1 MYVDELLMTQHERR
15 QNRQFKRTDQYHLP
29 DLEGSLE
36 TMGAPDD
43 PRVMSQEELEEYARQ
58 FSSGE
63 DVNLYDFSKIDF
75 DSPFFLSL
83 PAPDRYN
90 ILNAARLRSRLRMG
104 YSKDQLDTMFPDRMA
119 FSKFQI
125 ERVTERNDLTQRLM
139 HLNGADGADVLDPA
153 TGAARIAGEKGREYV
168 LVKNSAVEGGWALG
182 VVSGSN
188 EGDRNKPINV
198 DTLARKPT
206 VADDDDDD
214 GRWEDENHGFED
226 VPIEGLNRLPKV
238 KRPRDPFPDGV
249 ADRRRALYEAR
260 RKTAGAVD
268 EQDSGEPD
276 SLFVDADDGG
286 AGDEVRD
293 LAVESLFD
301 EPALQRDYDEEED
314 ELKRAIAMS
323 LDSNYQDQSH
333 QIQSPDAVQDGR
345 DNVEIVE
352 SPRAP
357 NLAAKDVLESGTA
370 GGFPPEDDGDDDM
383 DLHAALANARQTAA
397 RSGNAMLDVSSEQQ
411 KLSGAPSARVP
422 AKQPQAD
429 PFVGPLPFEKFTSV
443 STQTHVPD
451 NAGGFEHEP
460 AESTQKKSLPLPPW
474 FSGNVRQDLQ
484 AQEALEQRQTRDAG
498 LGRDNEPPVL
508 QTHQAQE
515 VIEIESDDESPKETV
530 TGAGAAA
537 LRAFSEPER
546 TETVHGHETRAIEE
560 DPSHEEDATTAKDL
574 SPGANSVRQLSATA
588 ETRSPSPEF
597 EDVMPSADVTSIERA
612 AEEGQALLPTS
623 PSPAEEAD
631 PADLGIKE
639 EGADEYSD
647 PEDDQL
653 FQQLAAEADEH
664 ARFASSLN
672 HKSKAQNHEDY
683 ERELRALRSQQKKDR
698 RDADEVNNIMI
709 TECQQLLTLFGLP
722 YITAPMEAEAQCA
735 ELVRLGLVDG
745 IVTDDSDC
753 FLFGGTRIYKNT
765 FNQAKFVECYLANDL
780 EREFDLDRHKL
791 VRFAH
796 LLGSDYTDGIPGVG
810 PVTALEIL
818 SEFNSD
824 TGLEDFRDWWQGV
837 QTGVKEPGDTKS
849 PFRKKFVSP
858 APPSRHP
865 GLSKTQKMILESLRP
880 GD

>member
-1 MYVDELLMTQHERR
+1 MHDEDEQPIPEDTVYVDELLMTQHERR

-43 PRVMSQEELEEYARQ
+43 PRVMSQEELEQYARQ
-58 FSSGE
+58 FNSGE

-119 FSKFQI
+119 FSRFQI

-168 LVKNSAVEGGWALG
+168 LVKNSSVEGGWALG
-182 VVSGSN
+182 VVSGSK
-188 EGDRNKPINV
+188 EGDRNKPIDV

-214 GRWEDENHGFED
+214 DGRWEDQNDGFED
-226 VPIEGLNRLPKV
+226 VPIEGLNRLPKL
-238 KRPRDPFPDGV
+238 KRPRDHSPDRI
-249 ADRRRALYEAR
+249 AERRGALYEAR

-268 EQDSGEPD
+268 EQASGEPD
-276 SLFVDADDGG
+276 SLFVDADDER

-293 LAVESLFD
+293 LAVESLLN
-301 EPALQRDYDEEED
+301 EPALHHDDDDEDD

-323 LDSNYQDQSH
+323 LDSHHQDASH
-333 QIQSPDAVQDGR
+333 QIQTPDPAQDGR
-345 DNVEIVE
+345 DAVEIVE
-352 SPRAP
+352 SPQTP
-357 NLAAKDVLESGTA
+357 KLA
-370 GGFPPEDDGDDDM
+370 GGDLFKSGAAGEFPPEDCGDDDM
-383 DLHAALANARQTAA
+383 DLHAALANARRTAA
-397 RSGNAMLDVSSEQQ
+397 RSGNATLEAPAEQR
-411 KLSGAPSARVP
+411 KLSAARSAR
-422 AKQPQAD
+422 ASSKQAHAD
-429 PFVGPLPFEKFTSV
+429 PSVGPLPFEKLTSI
-443 STQTHVPD
+443 STQTHAPD
-451 NAGGFEHEP
+451 DAGGFEHEP
-460 AESTQKKSLPLPPW
+460 AEPKQKKALPLPPW

-484 AQEALEQRQTRDAG
+484 AQEALEQRQSRDAG
-498 LGRDNEPPVL
+498 LERDNEPPVL
-508 QTHQAQE
+508 QTHQAKE
-515 VIEIESDDESPKETV
+515 VIEIESDDEGPKEAV
-530 TGAGAAA
+530 AGAGAGATA
-537 LRAFSEPER
+537 LRAFPESEK
-546 TETVHGHETRAIEE
+546 TETVQGYETRAIQE
-560 DPSHEEDATTAKDL
+560 DPSHEEDATAAKDP
-574 SPGANSVRQLSATA
+574 STGEGSVRQLSVTA
-588 ETRSPSPEF
+588 QTRSPSPEF

-612 AEEGQALLPTS
+612 AEEGQALLPAS
-623 PSPAEEAD
+623 PSPADGAD
-631 PADLGIKE
+631 AAGLGIKE

-653 FQQLAAEADEH
+653 FQQLAAEAEEH

-698 RDADEVNNIMI
+698 RDADEVSNIMI

-780 EREFDLDRHKL
+780 EREFDLDRNKL

-796 LLGSDYTDGIPGVG
+796 LLGSDYAEGIPGVG

-837 QTGVKEPGDTKS
+837 QSGVKEPDDRKS

-858 APPSRHP
+858 AP
-865 GLSKTQKMILESLRP
+865 
-880 GD
+880 